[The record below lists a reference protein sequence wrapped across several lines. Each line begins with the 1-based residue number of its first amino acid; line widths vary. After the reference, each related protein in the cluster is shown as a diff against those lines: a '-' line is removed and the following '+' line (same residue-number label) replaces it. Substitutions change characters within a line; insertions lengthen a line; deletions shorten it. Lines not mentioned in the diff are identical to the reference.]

1 MRYEEEQEII
11 VTPNE
16 EENLINDLDKC
27 MNQVQNLKE
36 NNI

>member
-11 VTPNE
+11 VTPKE

-27 MNQVQNLKE
+27 MNQVLNVKE